1 MENKDVV
8 IIGAGV
14 IGVCSAYYLHKSGR
28 KVTVIDSL
36 PESDQ
41 DGCSFI
47 NCGYISPSHFVPLA
61 APGVLTQGLKWMF
74 NSTSPLYIKPRLD
87 ADLLRWLWLFARS
100 SRTDQDRKSKLLLD
114 LNLES
119 RSLYAD
125 LAQSHGFEIGKQDKG
140 LLMLCKSEK
149 ALHHEESIA
158 EMSRS
163 LGLGAEMKTREEIHA
178 MEPDFLPNVVGGVYF
193 PDDAHL
199 SPMNFVNSMRAY
211 LKEEGVEFLWDSKIL
226 AMHANEEMPSLTLK
240 DTSISAK
247 DVVLAGGSWSAQL
260 AKSVG
265 LKLPLQA
272 GKGYSLT
279 VPNPA
284 KKLHHPAILIEAKVA
299 LTPMRN
305 AMRFGGTMEING
317 LNSSINTAR
326 VDTIKAKSQAYLNG
340 VDDSWFENI
349 RPQFGFR
356 PVSPDGLPYIGKH
369 PQNKRITLACGHAM
383 LGLSMGPITGKLV
396 ADILQEK
403 TSTYSMDLL
412 NPGRFS

>member
-14 IGVCSAYYLHKSGR
+14 IGVCSAYYLHRSGR
-28 KVTVIDSL
+28 KVTVIDSM

-100 SRTDQDRKSKLLLD
+100 SRTDQDRKCKLLLD

-119 RSLYAD
+119 RSLYSELSQD
-125 LAQSHGFEIGKQDKG
+125 HGFKMGKQDKG

-158 EMSRS
+158 KMSRA
-163 LGLGAEMKTREEIHA
+163 LGLAAEMKSREEIHA
-178 MEPDFLPNVVGGVYF
+178 MEPEFLPNVIGGVYF

-199 SPMNFVNSMRAY
+199 SPVNLVNSMRAY
-211 LKEEGVEFLWDSKIL
+211 LKKEGVEFLWDSKII
-226 AMHANEEMPSLTLK
+226 AINANEEMPSLTLK
-240 DTSISAK
+240 DKSISAK

-279 VPNPA
+279 VPSPT
-284 KKLHHPAILIEAKVA
+284 KKLHHPAILVEAKVA
-299 LTPMRN
+299 LTPLEN

-317 LNSSINTAR
+317 LNSSINAAR
-326 VDTIKAKSQAYLNG
+326 VDTIKVKSQSYLNG
-340 VDDSWFENI
+340 VDNTWFENV

-369 PQNKRITLACGHAM
+369 PKNRRITFACGHAM

-396 ADILQEK
+396 ADMLQDK
-403 TSTYSMDLL
+403 ASSHAMDLL